1 MDAFN
6 FHSISWKWSERQ
18 LFQNS
23 GLALTNLRPRPP
35 ISSVRDYDSTLNRA
49 DYFNFRMMPFPK
61 CPSFWH
67 AKEIT
72 GKFSSFNVQS
82 TTSWTSVL
90 VFLEPSLPEGS
101 RWHSPPPEQLDLYKQ
116 ISSARTA
123 ISSRKGERSHVCSQ
137 ISHALRAMLLWS
149 RMNLTS
155 S

>member
-1 MDAFN
+1 MLLTFTLLVGSGQKGSYSRTVGWHWRISNLDHQ
-6 FHSISWKWSERQ
+6 FHQW
-18 LFQNS
+18 
-23 GLALTNLRPRPP
+23 
-35 ISSVRDYDSTLNRA
+35 DYDSTLNRA

-61 CPSFWH
+61 CPTFWH

-82 TTSWTSVL
+82 TSSWTSVL

-137 ISHALRAMLLWS
+137 ISHALRAVLLWS